1 MTSLTIDAPTLPTT
15 SAKRVRRK
23 RSPAPYLATAPEGGG
38 DVGIVLQV
46 KIACHPRN
54 RLAACIGMVFGAFVP
69 LAVYVVSHYDLDLA
83 DPWSPALALVVGG
96 LLYSATTVYQWGLQ
110 AFGSWYKALGFAILV
125 EGTMCAS
132 DQAWLSIAALV
143 LLCSINA
150 IATGVALVRGGK

>member
-1 MTSLTIDAPTLPTT
+1 MTTLAT
-15 SAKRVRRK
+15 STFVKTVRRK
-23 RSPAPYLATAPEGGG
+23 RSNAPYLATAPEGG

-54 RLAACIGMVFGAFVP
+54 RLAAAIGMIFGAFVP
-69 LAVYVVSHYDLDLA
+69 
-83 DPWSPALALVVGG
+83 LALVVGG
-96 LLYSATTVYQWGLQ
+96 LLYSATTVYQWGLM
-110 AFGSWYKALGFAILV
+110 AFGSWYKALGFAVLV

-150 IATGVALVRGGK
+150 VATGVTLVRGAAATRSQTA